1 MNATVRVQLLGRDYL
16 LRSQGD
22 PDRVQEA
29 AALVEERL
37 SGLAETMSVDTRD
50 RFMLVML
57 NLAGEYLQE
66 ERKSQSLESELRR
79 VKTDQAEAD
88 ELISKVEAE
97 LVERIE
103 DALND

>member
-1 MNATVRVQLLGRDYL
+1 MNATVRVKLLGRDYM

-29 AALVEERL
+29 ATLVEEKL
-37 SGLAETMSVDTRD
+37 AGLTESVSVDTRD

-66 ERKSQSLESELRR
+66 RRDRQSLEGRLEILQ
-79 VKTDQAEAD
+79 TEQLNAEKQ
-88 ELISKVEAE
+88 LKINEAE
-97 LVERIE
+97 LIERIE
-103 DALND
+103 NALND

>member
-1 MNATVRVQLLGRDYL
+1 MNATVRVKLLGRDYM

-29 AALVEERL
+29 ATLVEEKL
-37 SGLAETMSVDTRD
+37 AGLTESVSVDTRD

-66 ERKSQSLESELRR
+66 RRDRQSLECKLEILQ
-79 VKTDQAEAD
+79 TEQLNAEKQ
-88 ELISKVEAE
+88 LKINEAE
-97 LVERIE
+97 LIERIE
-103 DALND
+103 NALHD